1 MKMRTIASALA
12 LLSSY
17 ALIGAIAGAETAVP
31 APDSGEQVVKVNE
44 TPQGN
49 PLVETLLGY
58 PVDIKNNSTG
68 YDLLHVGKAI
78 DDSSALSPAIDEDA
92 TDPPGTE
99 HAPYDVTVVPFPEG
113 IWAALACLPMI
124 LIGRWLFRRPT

>member
-1 MKMRTIASALA
+1 MKMRTIVSALA

-17 ALIGAIAGAETAVP
+17 ALMGAIAGAETTVP
-31 APDSGEQVVKVNE
+31 APTSGEQVVKVNE

-49 PLVETLLGY
+49 PLLDTLLGH
-58 PVDIKNNSTG
+58 PADNGPG
-68 YDLLHVGKAI
+68 YDLLQVGKAL
-78 DDSSALSPAIDEDA
+78 DDSIAPSLTAIDEDA
-92 TDPPGTE
+92 IDPPGTE
-99 HAPYDVTVVPFPEG
+99 HGPYDVTVVPFPEG